1 MLKLVD
7 VLTAA
12 LRSTAD
18 DGEADDVEMDSASFD
33 LSSHADAIKNTRSL
47 ASLITSRGSAL
58 HGILGSEPELR
69 EARADAIARNLD
81 VDDIETAVSR
91 ATALVKEE
99 IARTKVSQSC
109 PRQRL
114 CDLPYREPL
123 SRPCVHTCQRVE
135 RKPRESD
142 NLVYQFSSTLHP
154 IHVHL
159 IA

>member
-18 DGEADDVEMDSASFD
+18 DGKADDVEVDSASFD

-58 HGILGSEPELR
+58 HGILGREPELR
-69 EARADAIARNLD
+69 EAKADAIARNLD
-81 VDDIETAVSR
+81 VDDIEAAVSR

-114 CDLPYREPL
+114 CDLPHRTALP
-123 SRPCVHTCQRVE
+123 
-135 RKPRESD
+135 
-142 NLVYQFSSTLHP
+142 TLRRHATARGQEAVR
-154 IHVHL
+154 I
-159 IA
+159 